1 MAEELHVSIAT
12 EQLRETA
19 RDIAVKV
26 SALKAVFEDMDM
38 AVKRTEGYW
47 IGEAAEAHRE
57 AYRRMSPEREAILAY
72 LFGQADDLGRH
83 CGDLGRKGRRGKGA
97 GAKPSWR
104 CDCIGGT
111 KEWAM
116 TG

>member
-47 IGEAAEAHRE
+47 IGRSGKQFSPIFSD
-57 AYRRMSPEREAILAY
+57 RRTIWPPLRGSGKERKK
-72 LFGQADDLGRH
+72 R
-83 CGDLGRKGRRGKGA
+83 
-97 GAKPSWR
+97 
-104 CDCIGGT
+104 
-111 KEWAM
+111 
-116 TG
+116 

>member
-57 AYRRMSPEREAILAY
+57 AYRRMSPERGSNSRLS
-72 LFGQADDLGRH
+72 FRTGGRSGRH

>member
-1 MAEELHVSIAT
+1 MPPSECEVTAVAKELHVSIAT
-12 EQLRETA
+12 EQLRATA

-26 SALKAVFEDMDM
+26 SGLKAVFEDMDM

-72 LFGQADDLGRH
+72 LFGQADDLAAIAGIWEEKEEEVKELAQSLP
-83 CGDLGRKGRRGKGA
+83 GDV
-97 GAKPSWR
+97 
-104 CDCIGGT
+104 IV
-111 KEWAM
+111 
-116 TG
+116 